1 MDNDHMTTFQIIM
14 VVISIMVPLGAIAG
28 LYLKLVIKITQLE
41 LQYNHLIEKIN
52 NIETLLKKK
61 CDE

>member
-1 MDNDHMTTFQIIM
+1 M

-41 LQYNHLIEKIN
+41 LQYDHLIEKIN